1 MKPGVIG
8 NLAHRAPRIDPAW
21 VIAQLRE
28 LERRTGGEGGARRV
42 AWTEPWLAAR
52 SFLAELLAEIDIE
65 PERDEAGNLWAGLKG
80 DNEPALAVGSH
91 LDSVP
96 AGGWLDGALGV
107 MAGLGVLRSWA
118 AQAERPPRTLA
129 LVDWADE
136 EGAQFGHSLFGSSA
150 FAGTLAVDE
159 ARRLVDREGNRMED
173 VLAAAGIDLDRAL
186 DAGSRRSRLAAYIEL
201 HIEQGPVMEHER
213 LRAAAVAGCV
223 GVERHRLRFIGQAAH
238 AGTTPMDMRSDAG
251 LAAAAAALA
260 IEEIARE
267 HGGTATTG
275 VLELSPGAVTII
287 PGRAEL
293 SVDLRNSDAERL
305 ATMLDETR
313 AAGQVAADRRGC
325 DIKFEPLWEI
335 APTAFDERLV
345 RRAREAC
352 AEAAGSDRVLIS
364 GALHDAAEVARVL
377 PAAMIFAP
385 SIGGLSHTPVEDT
398 GEADL
403 VAAIEA
409 FGLLASRLLHE
420 EVTCPTS

>member
-1 MKPGVIG
+1 MTGEARVIR
-8 NLAHRAPRIDPAW
+8 NLAHRPPRIDAAW

-42 AWTEPWLAAR
+42 AWTKPWLAAR
-52 SFLAELLAEIDIE
+52 SFLAQLLAEIDIE
-65 PERDEAGNLWAGLKG
+65 PERDEAGNLWAWLKG
-80 DNEPALAVGSH
+80 DEEPALAVGSH

-118 AQAERPPRTLA
+118 ARAERPPRTLA

-136 EGAQFGHSLFGSSA
+136 EGARFGHSLFGSSA
-150 FAGTLAVDE
+150 FAGTLAVDD

-186 DAGSRRSRLAAYIEL
+186 DAGSRRPRVAAYIEL

-223 GVERHRLRFIGQAAH
+223 GVERHRIRFIGQAAH

-267 HGGTATTG
+267 HAGTATTG
-275 VLELSPGAVTII
+275 VLELSPGAVTIV

-293 SVDLRNSDAERL
+293 SVDLRNSDAGAVGGDARRDQGSRPGGRRPARL
-305 ATMLDETR
+305 
-313 AAGQVAADRRGC
+313 
-325 DIKFEPLWEI
+325 
-335 APTAFDERLV
+335 
-345 RRAREAC
+345 
-352 AEAAGSDRVLIS
+352 
-364 GALHDAAEVARVL
+364 
-377 PAAMIFAP
+377 
-385 SIGGLSHTPVEDT
+385 
-398 GEADL
+398 
-403 VAAIEA
+403 
-409 FGLLASRLLHE
+409 
-420 EVTCPTS
+420 

>member
-1 MKPGVIG
+1 MTTSVG
-8 NLAHRAPRIDPAW
+8 PRIDASW

-28 LERRTGGEGGARRV
+28 LDRRTGGPSGARRV
-42 AWTEPWLAAR
+42 AWTEPWREAR
-52 SFLAELLAEIDIE
+52 AFLAELLAEIDIE
-65 PERDEAGNLWAGLKG
+65 PERDEAGNLWAWLKG
-80 DNEPALAVGSH
+80 DEEPALAVGSH

-118 AQAERPPRTLA
+118 ARGDRPPRTLA

-136 EGAQFGHSLFGSSA
+136 EGARFGHSLFGSSA
-150 FAGTLAVDE
+150 FAGTLAVDD
-159 ARRLVDREGNRMED
+159 ARTLVDREGNCMED
-173 VLAAAGIDLDRAL
+173 VLAAAGIDLDQAL
-186 DAGSRRSRLAAYIEL
+186 DAGSRRSLLAAYIEL

-223 GVERHRLRFIGQAAH
+223 GVERHRIRFIGQAAH

-251 LAAAAAALA
+251 LAAAAVALA

-275 VLELSPGAVTII
+275 VLELSPGAVTIV

-293 SVDLRNSDAERL
+293 SVDLRNSDPERL
-305 ATMLDETR
+305 AAMLDETR
-313 AAGQVAADRRGC
+313 TAGQVAADRRGC
-325 DIKFEPLWEI
+325 DIQFEPLWEI

-345 RRAREAC
+345 RQAREAC

-385 SIGGLSHTPVEDT
+385 SVGGLSHTPLEDT
-398 GEADL
+398 GEDDL
-403 VAAIEA
+403 AAAIEA
-409 FGLLASRLLHE
+409 FGLLAGRLLKE
-420 EVTCPTS
+420 EVI